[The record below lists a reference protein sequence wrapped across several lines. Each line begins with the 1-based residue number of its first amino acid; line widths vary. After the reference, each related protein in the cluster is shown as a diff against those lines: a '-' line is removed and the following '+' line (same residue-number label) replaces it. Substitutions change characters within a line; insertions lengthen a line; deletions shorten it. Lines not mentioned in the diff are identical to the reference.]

1 MGQRSAWLGRGGDS
15 GAKHG
20 QEGGLRH
27 VEPVR
32 NGPGAKLISI
42 VGAPSIS
49 PHRYAVRPR
58 HGEGGLSCTSL

>member
-1 MGQRSAWLGRGGDS
+1 MCQRSAWLGRRGDS

-20 QEGGLRH
+20 QGR
-27 VEPVR
+27 
-32 NGPGAKLISI
+32 GPGAKLISI